1 MMPVSSYAG
10 IRMLTIETK
19 EVTML
24 LDHIDSP
31 ADLKKLPISR
41 LPELAAEIRAVMLTK
56 LGAHGGHVGPNLGTV
71 ELEIAM
77 HYVFD
82 SPRDR
87 FVFDVSHQSYTH
99 KILTGRREAFT
110 DPAKYDEDSGYTNPS
125 ESEHDWF
132 NMGHTSTSMSL
143 ASGLAKARDLTGG
156 TCNVV
161 AVIGDGSL
169 SGGEAF
175 EGFDVVG
182 EMGTNFI
189 AIVNDNEMS
198 IAENHGGLYGHLR
211 ELRESEGLSRNNIFH
226 ALGFDYRYVERG
238 NDVAALIEVLGAVK
252 DIDHPI
258 VVHVHT
264 QKGRGF
270 APAVADK
277 ETWHWNGCFDPKTG
291 SSTRLAADADSDGC
305 ESYEDLTGAWLLNR
319 MREDPRVVAITSGTP
334 TVMGFTPSMRRK
346 AGKQFVDV
354 GIAEEQA
361 VAMASGIARGGG
373 IPIYGFC
380 STFVQRAYDQLI
392 QDLCV
397 NGNPAVLLSFDAS
410 VYAMNDVTHLGF
422 YDIAMMGN
430 IPNLVYLAPTC
441 KEEYFA
447 MLDWA
452 VTQRERPVAIRVPV
466 YGGVVSR
473 GMPDTTDYRRLN
485 RYEVTRR
492 GRDVAVIGLGD
503 FYGLGERAVDALD
516 TELGVKATLINPKFI
531 TGLDRGLLDGLQV
544 DHRVTVTLEDGQ
556 LEGGFGEKIAAYYG
570 PTAMRVK
577 TYGVAK
583 SFPDRYDPDR
593 LLADNGVTVP
603 AIVADIR
610 RMLG

>member
-1 MMPVSSYAG
+1 
-10 IRMLTIETK
+10 
-19 EVTML
+19 ML
-24 LDHIDSP
+24 LDTIDSP
-31 ADLKKLPISR
+31 ADLKKLSVEQ
-41 LPELAAEIRAVMLTK
+41 LPELAAEIRDAMLVK

-110 DPAKYDEDSGYTNPS
+110 DPAKYDDDSGYTNPN

-143 ASGLAKARDLTGG
+143 ASGLAKARDLAGDSY
-156 TCNVV
+156 NVV
-161 AVIGDGSL
+161 TVIGDGSL

-175 EGFDVVG
+175 EGFDAVG

-198 IAENHGGLYGHLR
+198 IAENHGGLYRGLR
-211 ELRESEGLSRNNIFH
+211 ELRETNGESPNNLFR
-226 ALGFDYRYVERG
+226 ALGFDYRYLEDG
-238 NDVAALIEVLGAVK
+238 NDVSKLIDALRSLK
-252 DIDHPI
+252 DVDHP
-258 VVHVHT
+258 VVLHVHT
-264 QKGRGF
+264 LKGKGF

-277 ETWHWNGCFDPKTG
+277 ETWHWNWHFDPKTG
-291 SSTRLAADADSDGC
+291 ASTLPAGDGSGDGDGS
-305 ESYEDLTGAWLLNR
+305 ESYEDLTGAWLLRR
-319 MREDPRVVAITSGTP
+319 MKEDPRIVAITSATP
-334 TVMGFTPSMRRK
+334 TVMGFTPELRRE
-346 AGKQFVDV
+346 AGRQFVDV

-373 IPIYGFC
+373 IPVYGFC
-380 STFVQRAYDQLI
+380 TTFVQRAYDQLM

-397 NGNPAVLLSFDAS
+397 NGNPAVLLAFDAS

-441 KEEYFA
+441 REEYFA
-447 MLDWA
+447 MLEWA
-452 VTQRERPVAIRVPV
+452 VAQRERPVAIRVPV
-466 YGGVVSR
+466 VGGVVSH
-473 GMPDTTDYRRLN
+473 GVPDTTDYGLLN
-485 RYEVTRR
+485 RYEVARR
-492 GRDVAVIGLGD
+492 GSGVAIVALGD
-503 FYGLGERAVDALD
+503 FFQLGERVADALES
-516 TELGVKATLINPKFI
+516 ELGVKPTLINPKFI
-531 TGLDRGLLDGLQV
+531 SGVDRGLLDSLLA

-556 LEGGFGEKIAAYYG
+556 LEGGFGEKIAAHYG

-583 SFPDRYDPDR
+583 SFPDRYDPDE
-593 LLADNGVTVP
+593 LLAANGVTVP
-603 AIVADIR
+603 AIVADVR
-610 RMLG
+610 AMLDE